1 MDAKTLDAVEKEYFA
16 PGPAP
21 FDCPAQRLEETAA
34 FTLSAEEPTR
44 ISLNGE
50 YWLADGGT
58 VAARTAP
65 DGDWSDAIPAHV
77 PESVHTSLY
86 RAGRIPDPLFGKNDK
101 AAREESYKTWWYKR
115 EFTYDFSLEHPMLC
129 FDGVCYNAVFW
140 LNGVFLGGHIGMFGG
155 PFFDVSSILQEQ
167 NTLIVKV
174 ENAPADPRPYSA
186 YADHD
191 EGWKYGVV
199 VNCVYGWHYACIPT
213 RGIWSEV
220 YLRSRPAVET
230 ERPFLLTHDYR
241 DGTVDV
247 CVSLSA
253 AAAGTVAV
261 TVAPHN
267 FEGETRYFTGDFAE
281 TRQLHYRLALRD
293 VRLWWPNGY
302 GEQNLYD
309 VTVCIHPAGSAP
321 QIFHERIGVR
331 TVEMR
336 PEVSGAD
343 EARYCWRCFVNGQ
356 YIFLKGT
363 NWCTLDALLRLPEER
378 YDRFLPLAQHQNL
391 QLLRAWGGGIP
402 ESDYFYEKCDEL
414 GLMVAQEWPTCWDSQ
429 KVQPLEALEETAR
442 LNTVRL
448 RNHPSLLWWAG
459 GNESAQ
465 ADGEAMDRLAR
476 IAFELDGTRPF
487 RRTSPYGGSLHNYDT
502 YWMLQD
508 MDQALTLDA
517 VFIGEFGMASAPN
530 LQSVYRYIP
539 EEERGV
545 WDPAAKSALNYHTP
559 RFNEFR
565 WPEQYND
572 MDHLLYHAAAFGAID
587 SLETF
592 VTNTQLA
599 QAVAIRHTLERMRAD
614 SPRTTG
620 VCYYKLTD
628 VYPACSWSTVDY
640 YGVPKIP
647 YYVFKNAYA
656 PLHAMLRVTSVT
668 AVTDYPA
675 VLLDDTLQAA
685 GKPCRICVDLYDR
698 QLQRL
703 CREELSCTP
712 AAAVNPVGTIRLE
725 EPVRAALRLVSVRLY
740 VEDTLCD
747 STFYLLNYREDVGFL
762 YTLPATAVT
771 LTADGDTLTLRNTG
785 AYPAVGAFV
794 EDLSCD
800 TAFTVSD
807 NFLLLEPGE
816 ERTLRANRTR
826 GASVRGFNF
835 PTVTA

>member
-1 MDAKTLDAVEKEYFA
+1 MNTRTLDEVEKECFA

-21 FDCPAQRLEETAA
+21 FDSPAELLQETVAFSLPGEEQ
-34 FTLSAEEPTR
+34 TR
-44 ISLNGE
+44 ISLNGD
-50 YWLADGGT
+50 YLLADGGT
-58 VAARTAP
+58 VADRTAC
-65 DGDWSDAIPAHV
+65 DGDWSDAIPARV

-86 RAGRIPDPLFGKNDK
+86 KAGRIPDPLFGKNDK

-115 EFTYDFSLEHPMLC
+115 EFTYDFSLENPVLC

-155 PFFDVSSILQEQ
+155 PFFDVSSILREH

-220 YLRSRPAVET
+220 YLRSRPAVEA
-230 ERPFLLTHDYR
+230 EQPFLFTKDYR

-247 CVSLSA
+247 CVALNTA
-253 AAAGTVAV
+253 ASGTVAV

-267 FEGETRYFTGDFAE
+267 FEGQSQYFTGAF
-281 TRQLHYRLALRD
+281 TNRQQLHYRMSLRD

-309 VTVCIHPAGSAP
+309 VTVCICPEGSAARV
-321 QIFHERIGVR
+321 FHERIGVR

-343 EARYCWRCFVNGQ
+343 EHRYCWRCFVNGR

-363 NWCTLDALLRLPEER
+363 NWCTLDALLRLPQER
-378 YDRFLPLAQHQNL
+378 YDRFLNLARHQNL

-402 ESDYFYEKCDEL
+402 ESDYFYGKCDEL

-429 KVQPLEALEETAR
+429 KLQPLEALEETAR

-459 GNESAQ
+459 GNESEK

-502 YWMLQD
+502 YWMMQD
-508 MDQALTLDA
+508 MDQALSLNA

-539 EEERGV
+539 QEERDV
-545 WDPAAKSALNYHTP
+545 WDPAAKSAFNYHTP

-572 MDHLLYHAAAFGAID
+572 MDHLLHHAADFGAIQ
-587 SLETF
+587 SQESF

-599 QAVAIRHTLERMRAD
+599 QAVAVRHTLENMRAN
-614 SPRTTG
+614 SPHSTG

-656 PLHAMLRVTSVT
+656 PLHAMLRITSAT

-675 VLLDDTLQAA
+675 VLLDDTLSAA
-685 GKPCRICVDLYDR
+685 GRSCRICVDIYDR
-698 QLQRL
+698 QLRRL
-703 CREELSCTP
+703 CREERALIPTDT
-712 AAAVNPVGTIRLE
+712 VNPAGEIHLTEAVQR
-725 EPVRAALRLVSVRLY
+725 ALRFVVLHLY
-740 VEDTLCD
+740 VEDALRD

-762 YTLPATAVT
+762 QALPATTVT
-771 LTADGDTLTLRNTG
+771 LAAQGDTLTLRNTG
-785 AYPAVGAFV
+785 VCPAVGVFV
-794 EDLSCD
+794 ENLFHD
-800 TAFTVSD
+800 TDFTVSD
-807 NFLLLEPGE
+807 NFLFLEPGE
-816 ERTLRANRTR
+816 ERTLRVNVSQ
-826 GASVRGFNF
+826 GVSVRGFNF
-835 PTVTA
+835 PTVSM